1 MPFFSFDSASSR
13 LHAATLTLALI
24 ITSSFFL
31 SEGNSAGPAQ
41 AAKKWAQFDLVDS
54 EPDGTVQPGKDLV
67 LTVTLGGVPAGT
79 ESVMAIIESP
89 GFQTQTVSLSENE
102 SPTLYQGT
110 AILEPNSALKSRTTV
125 VPKAVRVRVT
135 FGHAKTTGLEE
146 YLKRDVYVT
155 LGDRPPEEEEDDPAA
170 NGESEISEPDN
181 PAAQKAMEH
190 VLTVN
195 ATIPEEDLLPLPAP
209 GEAKAYWKQ
218 VSDLISR
225 NWARHVRA
233 IRRAPSGE
241 VVRVKFRMYAS
252 GVAQLIQIEK
262 GSGARDINEAGLQA
276 VIQAHP
282 FPPVPPDMGDEAV
295 EVHVR
300 MRTGAKVA
308 AQDVQTTVE
317 KKPQKAS
324 GAAARP
330 ADKTAADKG
339 VPEKT
344 LSEKASSDKVQPE
357 NKTSSEKGSSE
368 KASMEKAPADKLP
381 VEKPAMDKAPA
392 DSGTTKESP

>member
-1 MPFFSFDSASSR
+1 MRWYHYSHFCRSLAGAGLAALLAIMTMPASAAPAPAS
-13 LHAATLTLALI
+13 AA
-24 ITSSFFL
+24 
-31 SEGNSAGPAQ
+31 PAP
-41 AAKKWAQFDLVDS
+41 KKWAQFELVS
-54 EPDGTVQPGKDLV
+54 TEPDGTVQAGKDVV
-67 LTVTLGGVPAGT
+67 LSLTLGGVPAGT

-89 GFQTQTVSLSENE
+89 GFQSQTVSLSEDE
-102 SPTLYQGT
+102 TPAVYQGT
-110 AILEPNSALKSRTTV
+110 AILEPNSVLKSRTTV
-125 VPKAVRVRVT
+125 LPKAVRIRVT
-135 FGHAKTTGLEE
+135 FARAKVTGLEE
-146 YLKRDVYVT
+146 FLKRDVYVT
-155 LGDRPPEEEEDDPAA
+155 LGDWPPEEDDGDAA
-170 NGESEISEPDN
+170 SGEAEGAEPEN

-241 VVRVKFRMYAS
+241 VVRVKFKMYAS

-276 VIQAHP
+276 IIHAHP
-282 FPPVPPDMGDEAV
+282 FPPVPADMGGEAV
-295 EVHVR
+295 DVHVR

-317 KKPQKAS
+317 KKAS
-324 GAAARP
+324 
-330 ADKTAADKG
+330 KSTAAPARS
-339 VPEKT
+339 PEKPVAD
-344 LSEKASSDKVQPE
+344 KASSEKPPTDKPV
-357 NKTSSEKGSSE
+357 T
-368 KASMEKAPADKLP
+368 EKAPA
-381 VEKPAMDKAPA
+381 E
-392 DSGTTKESP
+392 SGATKESP